1 MAEAP
6 VIQREG
12 FKGWTSPEDTRP
24 DAETYR
30 TFPRRLA
37 PGLAAAGGGVAFIG
51 GLGAWIQATQV
62 RSEGIPPQPVATVYG
77 SSEGAGAALA
87 LLGALVVFA
96 AAVTIWTKLL
106 PKLFVELS
114 ALALMGAAIARVV
127 TLKGRAADM
136 AQAAQ
141 LSGTFTSYHA
151 GFGWGA
157 WLLLLSVV
165 LLFLAALVGTL
176 RELDIRRGK
185 PE

>member
-12 FKGWTSPEDTRP
+12 FKGWTRPDDTRS
-24 DAETYR
+24 DTDIYR
-30 TFPRRLA
+30 TFSRRLA
-37 PGLAAAGGGVAFIG
+37 PGLAAAGGALAFIG

-62 RSEGIPPQPVATVYG
+62 RSEGIPPQPVGTIYG

-106 PKLFVELS
+106 PKLFVEVS
-114 ALALMGAAIARVV
+114 ALALMGAAIARLV

-141 LSGTFTSYHA
+141 QNGAFTAYHA

-157 WLLLLSVV
+157 WLLLLAVV
-165 LLFLAALVGTL
+165 LLFLAALIGGL
-176 RELDIRRGK
+176 REVDLKRGR